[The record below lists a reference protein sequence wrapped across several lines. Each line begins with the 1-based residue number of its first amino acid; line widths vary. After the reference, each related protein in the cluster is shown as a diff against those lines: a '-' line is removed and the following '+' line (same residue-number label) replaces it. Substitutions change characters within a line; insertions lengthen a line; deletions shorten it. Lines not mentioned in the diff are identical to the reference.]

1 MKKVLSLLFLML
13 FSLALVSALDCPI
26 GLENDSYPGA
36 CNLYTDSNGD
46 NLCDLSQEQVN
57 QVISG
62 YVSPTNYYLWQIS
75 LISLILYLLSY
86 GLVKEQVYSIVF
98 HKKLWNMLLLVS
110 FIVTALTSILFLLEI
125 SYGISI
131 TSLNLTFWH
140 IEIGLVMILI
150 SIFHT
155 LWHIPYL
162 KSYFK
167 N

>member
-1 MKKVLSLLFLML
+1 M
-13 FSLALVSALDCPI
+13 ALDCPR

-36 CNLYTDSNGD
+36 CSLYTDSNGD
-46 NLCDLSQEQVN
+46 NLCDLSQEVKQAVTIQN
-57 QVISG
+57 K
-62 YVSPTNYYLWQIS
+62 TNYYLWQIS
-75 LISLILYLLSY
+75 LICLILYLISY
-86 GLVKEQVYSIVF
+86 GLVKEQVYSIIF
-98 HKKLWNMLLLVS
+98 HKKLWNMLLLIS
-110 FIVTALTSILFLLEI
+110 FIITALTSILFLLEL
-125 SYGISI
+125 SYGIKI

-162 KSYFK
+162 KSYF